1 MTVSNLQR
9 RSRRFQKAQ
18 PDLWDF
24 HQALP
29 TLALTALAAQ
39 GTPGLVK
46 AIFPVRL
53 KLAVTDCSGEREKRA
68 SQGLTHQCLGSWASQ
83 GVPEKSLI
91 CPWSQG

>member
-1 MTVSNLQR
+1 MTVSNSQR

-18 PDLWDF
+18 PGLRDS
-24 HQALP
+24 HEATP

-46 AIFPVRL
+46 AIFPLCL
-53 KLAVTDCSGEREKRA
+53 KLATSDCSGEREKKA
-68 SQGLTHQCLGSWASQ
+68 SQGLTHQCLGNWASQ
-83 GVPEKSLI
+83 GVPEKSRL